1 MTILVPDLIYAG
13 DTVIFDV
20 PSFTNSI
27 GTVIDSGT
35 YTLKWYARFNKQ
47 SEGAIATGTAEGDGW
62 RITLA
67 GSTTTNFDAGLWT
80 WQAVAT
86 EDTNNTQYTAG
97 RGQFTVKASAVYTA
111 GDGQP
116 HAFDDRSRAEIDLE
130 KVDAAIRTLSTG
142 GMVQEYSIGGRS
154 LRRYKMTEL
163 LELRST
169 LQNEVAMERRR
180 EKIRQGLG
188 NPGLA
193 KVRFR

>member
-20 PSFTNSI
+20 PSFTDSI

-35 YTLKWYARFNKQ
+35 YTLKWYARTNTA
-47 SEGAIATGTAEGDGW
+47 SEGTTITGTAEGDGW
-62 RITLA
+62 RITVPA
-67 GSTTTNFDAGLWT
+67 STTTDFDAGLWT

-97 RGQFTVKASAVYTA
+97 RGQFTVKSSAVYSGTP
-111 GDGQP
+111 G
-116 HAFDDRSRAEIDLE
+116 AFDDRSRAEIDLE
-130 KVDAAIRTLSTG
+130 KVDAAIRTLASG

>member
-1 MTILVPDLIYAG
+1 VTILVPDLIYAG

-20 PSFTNSI
+20 PAFKDAI
-27 GTVIDSGT
+27 GTTIDSGT
-35 YTLKWYARFNKQ
+35 YTLNWYARTNTA
-47 SEGAIATGTAEGDGW
+47 SEGATITGVAEGDGW
-62 RITLA
+62 RITVPSA
-67 GSTTTNFDAGLWT
+67 TTTDFDAGLWT
-80 WQAVAT
+80 WQAIAT
-86 EDTNNTQYTAG
+86 YGSVQYTAG
-97 RGQFTVKASAVYTA
+97 RGQFTVKATA
-111 GDGQP
+111 SYSGTPG
-116 HAFDDRSRAEIDLE
+116 AFDDRSRAEIDLSYVE
-130 KVDAAIRTLSTG
+130 AAIRTLSQG

>member
-20 PSFTNSI
+20 PSFTDSI

-35 YTLKWYARFNKQ
+35 YTLKWYARTNTA
-47 SEGAIATGTAEGDGW
+47 SEGTTITGTAEGDGW
-62 RITLA
+62 RITVPA
-67 GSTTTNFDAGLWT
+67 STTANFDAGLWT

-86 EDTNNTQYTAG
+86 YDSTQYTAG
-97 RGQFTVKASAVYTA
+97 RGQFTVKASAVYSGTP
-111 GDGQP
+111 G
-116 HAFDDRSRAEIDLE
+116 AFDDRSRAEIDLE
-130 KVDAAIRTLSTG
+130 KVDAAIRTLASG
-142 GMVQEYSIGGRS
+142 GMVQEYAIGGRS

-163 LELRST
+163 LELRSS

>member
-20 PSFTNSI
+20 PAFKDAI
-27 GTVIDSGT
+27 GTTIDSGT
-35 YTLKWYARFNKQ
+35 YTLKWYARTNTA
-47 SEGAIATGTAEGDGW
+47 SEGATITGVAEGDGW
-62 RITLA
+62 RITIPA
-67 GSTTTNFDAGLWT
+67 ATTANFDAGLWT

-97 RGQFTVKASAVYTA
+97 RGQFTVKATASYT
-111 GDGQP
+111 GTPG
-116 HAFDDRSRAEIDLE
+116 AFDDRSRAEIDLGHVE
-130 KVDAAIRTLSTG
+130 TAIRTLAQG

-180 EKIRQGLG
+180 ERIRQGLG

>member
-20 PSFTNSI
+20 PSFTDSI

-35 YTLKWYARFNKQ
+35 YTLKWYARTNTA
-47 SEGAIATGTAEGDGW
+47 SEGTTITGTAEGDGW
-62 RITLA
+62 RITVPA
-67 GSTTTNFDAGLWT
+67 STTANFDAGLWT

-86 EDTNNTQYTAG
+86 YDSTQYTAG
-97 RGQFTVKASAVYTA
+97 RGQFTVKASAVYSGTP
-111 GDGQP
+111 G
-116 HAFDDRSRAEIDLE
+116 AFDDRSRAEIDLE
-130 KVDAAIRTLSTG
+130 KVDAAIRTLASG

>member
-20 PSFTNSI
+20 PSFTNSS

-35 YTLKWYARFNKQ
+35 YTLKWYARTNTA
-47 SEGAIATGTAEGDGW
+47 SEGTTITGTAEGDGW
-62 RITLA
+62 RITVPA
-67 GSTTTNFDAGLWT
+67 STTANFDAGLWT

-86 EDTNNTQYTAG
+86 YDSTQYTAG
-97 RGQFTVKASAVYTA
+97 RGQFTVKASAVYSGTP
-111 GDGQP
+111 G
-116 HAFDDRSRAEIDLE
+116 AFDDRSRAEIDLE
-130 KVDAAIRTLSTG
+130 KVDAAIRTLASG

-193 KVRFR
+193 NVRFR

>member
-35 YTLKWYARFNKQ
+35 YTLKWYARTNTA
-47 SEGAIATGTAEGDGW
+47 SEGTTITGTAEGDGW
-62 RITLA
+62 RITVPA
-67 GSTTTNFDAGLWT
+67 STTTDFDAGLWT

-97 RGQFTVKASAVYTA
+97 RGQFTVQSSAVYSGTP
-111 GDGQP
+111 G
-116 HAFDDRSRAEIDLE
+116 AFDDRSRAEIDLE
-130 KVDAAIRTLSTG
+130 KVDPAIRTLASG

>member
-1 MTILVPDLIYAG
+1 VTILVPDLIYAG

-35 YTLKWYARFNKQ
+35 YTLKWYARTNTA
-47 SEGAIATGTAEGDGW
+47 SEGTTITGTAEGDGW
-62 RITLA
+62 RITIPA
-67 GSTTTNFDAGLWT
+67 STTTDFDAGLWT

-97 RGQFTVKASAVYTA
+97 RGQFTVKSSAVYSGTP
-111 GDGQP
+111 G
-116 HAFDDRSRAEIDLE
+116 AFDDRSRAEIDLE
-130 KVDAAIRTLSTG
+130 KVDAAIRTLATG

>member
-20 PSFTNSI
+20 PAFKDAI
-27 GTVIDSGT
+27 GTTIDSGT
-35 YTLKWYARFNKQ
+35 YTLTWYARTNT
-47 SEGAIATGTAEGDGW
+47 STEGATIVGVAEGDGW
-62 RITLA
+62 RITVPS
-67 GSTTTNFDAGLWT
+67 STTTEFIADTWT
-80 WQAVAT
+80 WQAIAT
-86 EDTNNTQYTAG
+86 YGSVQYTAG
-97 RGQFTVKASAVYTA
+97 RGQFTVKATA
-111 GDGQP
+111 GYSGTP
-116 HAFDDRSRAEIDLE
+116 GAFDDRSRAEIDLE
-130 KVDAAIRTLSTG
+130 KVDAAIRTLASG

-180 EKIRQGLG
+180 ERIRQGLG